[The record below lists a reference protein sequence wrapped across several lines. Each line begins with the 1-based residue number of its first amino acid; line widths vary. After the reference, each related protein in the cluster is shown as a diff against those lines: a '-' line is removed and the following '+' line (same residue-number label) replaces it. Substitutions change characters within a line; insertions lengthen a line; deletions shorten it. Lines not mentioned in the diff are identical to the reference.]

1 MIGLAWVDGF
11 RNILYLARWCW
22 TDALTVCSLLVRLR
36 TVRDSNRIA
45 DSFDESMRI
54 NSIQLFDKL

>member
-11 RNILYLARWCW
+11 RNILHLARWRW

-45 DSFDESMRI
+45 DSFDESM
-54 NSIQLFDKL
+54 